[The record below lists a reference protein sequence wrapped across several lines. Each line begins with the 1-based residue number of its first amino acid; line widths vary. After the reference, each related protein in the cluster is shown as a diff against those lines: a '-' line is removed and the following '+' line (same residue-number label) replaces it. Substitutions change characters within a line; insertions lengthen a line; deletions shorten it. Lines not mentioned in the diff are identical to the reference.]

1 MPRKFVLRSG
11 IAPVVLSATCGL
23 ATGQTFSATIPQP
36 TLDRWVYPF
45 AFNPGNEFFAPLFG
59 AIEIPGF
66 DDRDAQLLVGFNTA
80 GDVPT
85 NLPPEWYTVESISL
99 TVWVGVDEQFV
110 YDDTFDSFSTL
121 LQTSDPRYTPDSDLG
136 KPVEV
141 FGVGY
146 RNGFN
151 ALTFLE
157 NSPFGGPP
165 LVPPAE
171 GNRNV
176 FAAVYDLTATTAT
189 DVSRQVRLGFDASPL
204 GIATIDPMSGVMPG
218 DLVPVGTEMTA
229 DLDPCL
235 SGGQAYLRRS
245 FSSGRIN
252 LMVSSLSPAQ
262 GGPDGGSGDPSYP
275 SFYTKENATAAAL
288 GKFSRLSFVVTVR
301 NPADF
306 DRSGFVDTDD
316 FDAFVRAFEA
326 GDAEADIDGSCFVD
340 TDDFDAFVRAFEA
353 G

>member
-1 MPRKFVLRSG
+1 MAKLGLWKGSAAVL
-11 IAPVVLSATCGL
+11 L
-23 ATGQTFSATIPQP
+23 AWGQGVASGQTFDVTIPQP

-45 AFNPGNEFFAPLFG
+45 ASNPGNEFFAPLFG

-80 GDVPT
+80 SHIPT
-85 NLPPEWYTVESISL
+85 DLPPEWYTVESMSL
-99 TVWVGVDEQFV
+99 RVWVGTDEQFV
-110 YDDTFDSFSTL
+110 YDDTFDSYTTL
-121 LQTSDPRYTPDSDLG
+121 LQTTDPRYTPDSDPG

-146 RNGFN
+146 RNGFGV
-151 ALTFLE
+151 LTFQE

-171 GNRNV
+171 GNRNAY
-176 FAAVYDLTATTAT
+176 AAVFDLSGLSAT
-189 DVSRQVRLGFDASPL
+189 DVSRQVRLGFDAPPF
-204 GIATIDPMSGVMPG
+204 GIATIDPGTGVLPG
-218 DLVPVGTEMTA
+218 DPVPVGTAMVA
-229 DLDPCL
+229 SLDPCE

-245 FSSGRIN
+245 FAAGRIN
-252 LMVSSLSPAQ
+252 LMVSSLAPAQ
-262 GGPDGGSGDPSYP
+262 GGPDGGSGDPIYP
-275 SFYTKENATAAAL
+275 VFYTKENPTAAAL
-288 GKFSRLSFVVTVR
+288 GRFTRLHFVVTVR

-306 DRSGFVDTDD
+306 DRSEFVDTDD

-326 GDAEADIDGSCFVD
+326 GDIEADIDGSCFVD